1 MTLFVQKTFDNSEI
15 LHYNILRN
23 ICERYAMLLNLSK
36 IINVE
41 SECLDFDFAM
51 ELSDMEV
58 NSQKPAQQSVSVSGT
73 VANIAGV
80 LNLRMQIDTV
90 LTCICDRCLKVFQLP
105 KKVFVDSVIAEEIF
119 DQDDDN
125 IILMQN
131 DCVDL
136 YEVAETAF
144 ILSLDSKT
152 LCRDDC
158 KGLCPTCGADLNL
171 GDCGCEDQ
179 GDPRL
184 AIFKQLLKDK
194 KQ

>member
-41 SECLDFDFAM
+41 GERLDFDFAM
-51 ELSDMEV
+51 DLSDMEV

-105 KKVFVDSVIAEEIF
+105 KEVFVDSVIAEEIF